1 MRNRTFLF
9 FLLLRYNE
17 IAKEVFAIKDN
28 LTYIG
33 IWGQRHYQY
42 LKENRPTTV
51 NVMRMN
57 GTLNSYLREVDEQ
70 AEEMTFQLVKQL
82 ANHEG
87 VTEELKARDQMA
99 WVGAMNNIRDRV
111 NEIVLNEVI
120 FV

>member
-1 MRNRTFLF
+1 M
-9 FLLLRYNE
+9 
-17 IAKEVFAIKDN
+17 KDVW
-28 LTYIG
+28 IGQVG

-42 LKENRPTTV
+42 LKENKPTTL

-57 GTLNSYLREVDEQ
+57 GTLKLYLQSIDEQ
-70 AEEMTFQLVKQL
+70 ADEMIFQMVKQL
-82 ANHEG
+82 AKQEG
-87 VTEELKARDQMA
+87 VTEELKCRDQMA

>member
-1 MRNRTFLF
+1 MKNNL
-9 FLLLRYNE
+9 
-17 IAKEVFAIKDN
+17 KDV
-28 LTYIG
+28 G

-42 LKENRPTTV
+42 LKENRPTTI

-70 AEEMTFQLVKQL
+70 ADEMVFQLVKQL
-82 ANHEG
+82 AKQEG
-87 VTEELKARDQMA
+87 VTDELKRRNQMA

>member
-1 MRNRTFLF
+1 M
-9 FLLLRYNE
+9 
-17 IAKEVFAIKDN
+17 KDN
-28 LTYIG
+28 LKDVG

-51 NVMRMN
+51 NVMKMN

-70 AEEMTFQLVKQL
+70 ADEMCFQLVKQL
-82 ANHEG
+82 AKQEG
-87 VTEELKARDQMA
+87 VTEDLKRRDQMA

>member
-1 MRNRTFLF
+1 M
-9 FLLLRYNE
+9 
-17 IAKEVFAIKDN
+17 KDN
-28 LTYIG
+28 LKGVG

-42 LKENRPTTV
+42 LKDTRPTTV

-57 GTLNSYLREVDEQ
+57 GTLKSYLREVDKQ

-82 ANHEG
+82 AKQEG
-87 VTEELKARDQMA
+87 ITEKLKCRDQMA
-99 WVGAMNNIRDRV
+99 WVVAMNNIRDRV

>member
-1 MRNRTFLF
+1 M
-9 FLLLRYNE
+9 
-17 IAKEVFAIKDN
+17 KDN
-28 LTYIG
+28 LKGVG

-57 GTLNSYLREVDEQ
+57 GTLNSYLREIDEQ
-70 AEEMTFQLVKQL
+70 VEEMTFQLVKQF
-82 ANHEG
+82 AKQEG
-87 VTEELKARDQMA
+87 ITEELKRRDQMA

>member
-1 MRNRTFLF
+1 M
-9 FLLLRYNE
+9 
-17 IAKEVFAIKDN
+17 KDN
-28 LTYIG
+28 LKEVG

-57 GTLNSYLREVDEQ
+57 GTLNSYLREVNEQ
-70 AEEMTFQLVKQL
+70 ADEMYFKLVKQL
-82 ANHEG
+82 AKQEG
-87 VTEELKARDQMA
+87 ITEELKRRDQMA